1 MVLVNSAA
9 LIPALLA
16 ANFSNARQPTGP
28 RTATGKR
35 RLVLNALK
43 HGRYAKSFRQNWVGA
58 KKYVEPSERIQ
69 AQVRECFQP
78 LTLPERIEA
87 VGLAGKVSGV
97 AEREKCPRGF
107 ETKPICPLE
116 SIDSRPGFPLRIQL
130 RDLQC
135 GRRLAFWVPRLRSTA
150 PACLPLHGSRVA
162 LAPTPTDSLL
172 IRPQVGCANIT
183 RYQFK
188 RMTPK
193 GKAANAAG

>member
-16 ANFSNARQPTGP
+16 ANFSNARKPTGP

-35 RLVLNALK
+35 RVLLNPLK
-43 HGRYAKSFRQNWVGA
+43 HGRYAKSSRQNWVGP
-58 KKYVEPSERIQ
+58 KKYVEPSDLIQ
-69 AQVRECFQP
+69 AQFRERF
-78 LTLPERIEA
+78 LPVTQRERIEA
-87 VGLAGKVSGV
+87 VGLAGKVWGLT
-97 AEREKCPRGF
+97 ERAKCPRGF

-130 RDLQC
+130 RDLRC
-135 GRRLAFWVPRLRSTA
+135 GRRLAFWVPRLRSMA
-150 PACLPLHGSRVA
+150 PARLPLRGSRVS

-172 IRPQVGCANIT
+172 FHPDVPCANIT